1 MEKIEYKKRASQNK
15 NSIKVALVARSH
27 GLKGDLFVTS
37 LHSKPDWPE
46 DMKSL
51 QIGEQNFELERH
63 SPHKSGFILKLKGC
77 DSKAQADQL
86 KFQEVFLDKNLFQ
99 SQSSHSFYL
108 MELLGFSVEIEG
120 DQGKGS
126 VLHFES
132 DSKNQDFLIIDFP
145 IRGKT
150 LHKKSYSIP
159 FVKPYV
165 KKIDFKKKE
174 VLLKLPSDFLSLF

>member
-1 MEKIEYKKRASQNK
+1 MQKIEYKKRASQNK
-15 NSIKVALVARSH
+15 NSIKVALVAKSH

-37 LHSKPDWPE
+37 FHSKPDWPK
-46 DMKSL
+46 DIKTL

-63 SPHKSGFILKLKGC
+63 SPHKNGFILKLRDC
-77 DSKAQADQL
+77 DSKVQADQL

-99 SQSSHSFYL
+99 SKSSNSFYL
-108 MELLGFSVEIEG
+108 MELLDFSVEIEG
-120 DQGKGS
+120 EQGRGS

-145 IRGKT
+145 KTQKT
-150 LHKKSYSIP
+150 LHKKRHSIP
-159 FVKPYV
+159 FVKTYV
-165 KKIDFKKKE
+165 KKIDFKKKT